1 MKNLPA
7 NGGDAGLIPAL
18 GNPLERATHCTILA
32 GESHDSPG
40 AWQAAVLRG
49 LCGVTESW
57 SRLSN

>member
-32 GESHDSPG
+32 GESHGQRSMAGCSPVG
-40 AWQAAVLRG
+40 SLWGHREL
-49 LCGVTESW
+49 VTTE
-57 SRLSN
+57 